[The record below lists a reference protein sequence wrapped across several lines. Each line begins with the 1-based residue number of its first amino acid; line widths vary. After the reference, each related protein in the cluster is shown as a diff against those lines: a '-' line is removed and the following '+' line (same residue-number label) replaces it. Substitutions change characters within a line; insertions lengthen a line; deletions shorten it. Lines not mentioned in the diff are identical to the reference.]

1 MLRKSILVL
10 ATAFAVGSAVVSTSA
25 FAFGP
30 LPLGGPGPISVAPP
44 ILVAALTSVAHSV
57 AVISVAAIANASQ
70 VTMADPT
77 TGAGADTHW
86 ATGYRGLLG
95 LLCDH
100 PELPHEH
107 GLAHAT
113 GLRLRLRQQPCPLAH
128 KMPIGGEPAPQDAV
142 LGHARSRRGLTQL
155 S

>member
-10 ATAFAVGSAVVSTSA
+10 ATAIAVGSAVVSTSA

-30 LPLGGPGPISVAPP
+30 IALGGPGLTSAARVSVAPP
-44 ILVAALTSVAHSV
+44 ILVA
-57 AVISVAAIANASQ
+57 VISLGGYSERFAGHYGGYPRPALGQIR
-70 VTMADPT
+70 
-77 TGAGADTHW
+77 TGPRL
-86 ATGYRGLLG
+86 RGLLG

-142 LGHARSRRGLTQL
+142 LGHAGG
-155 S
+155 